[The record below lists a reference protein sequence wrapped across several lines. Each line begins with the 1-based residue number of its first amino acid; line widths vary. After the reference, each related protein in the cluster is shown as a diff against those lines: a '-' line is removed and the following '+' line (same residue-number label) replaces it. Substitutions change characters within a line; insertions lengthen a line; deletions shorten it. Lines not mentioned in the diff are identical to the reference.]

1 MFLNMVVMACL
12 RAMGWLQAMVS
23 NNQLQDMASLQL
35 LRDMVNHKWV
45 TVSHKWVTVNL
56 CRATDNL
63 CRVTDNLCRD
73 MVNLCRVTDNLC
85 RVMVNLYLVNNLFKG
100 MECHH
105 RIGSSGGCL
114 HNRTNME
121 NPLASERKEKW
132 SGSCRDQARSADR
145 DTKRLIEEETKKWR
159 RGLAS

>member
-63 CRVTDNLCRD
+63 CRVTDNLCR
-73 MVNLCRVTDNLC
+73 
-85 RVMVNLYLVNNLFKG
+85 VMVNLYLVNNLFKG

-121 NPLASERKEKW
+121 NPLASEWKEKW
-132 SGSCRDQARSADR
+132 SGSCREQARSADR
-145 DTKRLIEEETKKWR
+145 DTKRLIEEETRKWR